1 MSNDKVSKVEE
12 VTKLYGTLVYVCV
25 QEPVRANQEYGAK
38 PDEWKASIAIT
49 DKKQIKAFKDYAKSL
64 KTMTSIKEVEKDD
77 FEGIYKCPPPED
89 AGDEIWVVTF
99 RKSTMTK
106 LNGEPIKVEQK
117 YAPKVFEKQGK
128 IIKDITQEKLGA
140 NGSKGAIS
148 IDTFRKKDGTGSMYL
163 KSVLVT
169 ELIEYTKKSKTIG
182 SEWED
187 EDDDS
192 EVVSSTQVTEVAT
205 KTTKTSTKPSRP
217 VTNNATDDLD
227 DDIPF

>member
-25 QEPVRANQEYGAK
+25 QEPARANQEYGVK

-49 DKKQIKAFKDYAKSL
+49 DKKQIKAFKAFAQSL
-64 KTMTSIKEVEKDD
+64 KTMTSIKEVDRDE
-77 FEGIYKCPPPED
+77 FESIYKCPAPED

-106 LNGEPIKVEQK
+106 LHGEPVKVEPK

-128 IIKDITQEKLGA
+128 FIVDVTQQKLVG
-140 NGSKGAIS
+140 NGSKGAVS
-148 IDTFRKKDGTGSMYL
+148 IDVFRKKDGTGSMYL

-169 ELIEYTKKSKTIG
+169 ELLEYVKKTKQIG

-187 EDDDS
+187 DAEGIVENTS
-192 EVVSSTQVTEVAT
+192 TKAASTQSAT
-205 KTTKTSTKPSRP
+205 KTATKHTKPTVSS
-217 VTNNATDDLD
+217 NDIDDLD